1 MDLGNLIG
9 NLGATLLGTVVGGPV
24 GLATG
29 AVNLVSDLFGV
40 KPDNREALAQ
50 AIKADPE
57 AAIKL
62 QQLQNENTQVLL
74 STQLEMAKLELQSK
88 QADLGDRANA
98 RQREIAL
105 PNNLTPTI
113 LASLVSF
120 GWIGVQAFLLTHVI
134 VPEMLQTV
142 ARLLGTLD
150 GALMLVLSYYFG
162 SSSGSQAKDNT
173 MAQLAGVN
181 QAQVKKP

>member
-1 MDLGNLIG
+1 MDLGQVISG
-9 NLGATLLGTVVGGPV
+9 LGSTLLGAVVGGPV

-29 AVNLVSDLFGV
+29 AINLVSDLFGV
-40 KPDNREALAQ
+40 RPENREALAQ

-74 STQLEMAKLELQSK
+74 STQLEMAKLELASK

-105 PNNLTPTI
+105 PSNLTPTI
-113 LASLVSF
+113 IAFAVVGGWLA
-120 GWIGVQAFLLTHVI
+120 VQTYLLGHV
-134 VPEMLQTV
+134 VDQTMRELV
-142 ARLLGTLD
+142 ARVLATLD
-150 GALMLVLSYYFG
+150 NALLLVLAYYFG
-162 SSSGSQAKDNT
+162 SSSSSARKDTALAN
-173 MAQLAGVN
+173 LAGAN
-181 QAQVKKP
+181 QVEAKKS